1 MRLVIKPL
9 LLHNFFKV
17 VEFLKSF
24 IFFIVGGHFT
34 FSSQE
39 NFEGYLAAAGLS
51 FFVIVQ
57 LESVVASLEKQFL
70 NIYLFLFLF

>member
-1 MRLVIKPL
+1 MMRLVIKPL

-17 VEFLKSF
+17 AVFLKSF

-39 NFEGYLAAAGLS
+39 NFEGYLAAAGLN

-57 LESVVASLEKQFL
+57 LESVVASLEQQFL
-70 NIYLFLFLF
+70 NIYLFLF